1 MAAPPIPSSL
11 RHIVLFLFFI
21 QGIIPSSSQYT
32 SLFSFG
38 DSATAAGVQT
48 KDLAPGEVAPHCAFP
63 PYGETY
69 FNKPTGRCSDG
80 RLIVDFLAQQLR
92 LPLLPS
98 YYGDPITNITS
109 LARGANFAV
118 VSGTALDFDFLKAR
132 GVQLRWFKSL
142 MKSVCSSE
150 CKGYLK
156 KSLILLGE
164 IGGVD
169 YQRASYQGFA
179 SDKVEELIP
188 LVVKRI
194 GSAIEELIE
203 LGAVN
208 FIVPGDFPKGCFPS
222 YLTRFL
228 SSNHSDY
235 DPITGCL
242 VYYNWFSDHH
252 NRMLRKEISRVQ
264 ELHPSVRI
272 RYGDYYGSAIRMHEN
287 PDEFGLKREDV
298 NRACCGAGGPYN
310 YNPSAVCGR
319 PGAIACD
326 SPSTYVKWDDHH
338 YTEAANRIIAG
349 DVFRLDSAPIAG
361 ETKKPYRSIPYRRN
375 NGFPGNVFFFD
386 KCCLIL

>member
-80 RLIVDFLAQQLR
+80 RLIVDFL
-92 LPLLPS
+92 
-98 YYGDPITNITS
+98 
-109 LARGANFAV
+109 
-118 VSGTALDFDFLKAR
+118 
-132 GVQLRWFKSL
+132 
-142 MKSVCSSE
+142 E